1 MSATSSLRETKTI
14 TRQGAYRTPSTR
26 CRIKH
31 SRAERLALDHLIR
44 EQRLDDLGDIEHSN
58 YEPLYD
64 HHSTASPAGLMDALS
79 THELIATLLL
89 SLPARE
95 ERLLRL
101 LYGIGQCETHTQVE
115 VGSLFQITSSRVFQ
129 LERKAMRRLIR
140 TAYVRHLISRSQWDV
155 ASALIVAH
163 DEKIN
168 AYNRTA
174 APRRKARE
182 REQRH
187 ARELAW
193 AQQRRDCQTTHNIAC
208 DPIRASVWV
217 TPTINVNVLP
227 KRHRPPLLKRLR
239 KSDVRETIAYAI
251 FRASMFTAAF
261 FTGFDIA
268 TLQMMPHCD

>member
-1 MSATSSLRETKTI
+1 MPATSSLRETKTI

-31 SRAERLALDHLIR
+31 SRAERLALDQLIR
-44 EQRLDDLGDIEHSN
+44 EQRRDDLGDIEHSD
-58 YEPLYD
+58 YEPLDD

-79 THELIATLLL
+79 THELITTLLL

-115 VGSLFQITSSRVFQ
+115 VGALFQITSSKVFQ
-129 LERKAMRRLIR
+129 LERKAMHRLIR
-140 TAYVRHLISRSQWDV
+140 TAHVRHLMSGSQWAV
-155 ASALIVAH
+155 ASALIAAH
-163 DEKIN
+163 DEKIS
-168 AYNRTA
+168 AYNRAA

-193 AQQRRDCQTTHNIAC
+193 AQQRRDYETTRNIAC

-217 TPTINVNVLP
+217 TPTIKVNVMH
-227 KRHRPPLLKRLR
+227 KRHRSTFLKRLG
-239 KSDVRETIAYAI
+239 KFDVREKIAYAI

-268 TLQMMPHCD
+268 TLQMMPH